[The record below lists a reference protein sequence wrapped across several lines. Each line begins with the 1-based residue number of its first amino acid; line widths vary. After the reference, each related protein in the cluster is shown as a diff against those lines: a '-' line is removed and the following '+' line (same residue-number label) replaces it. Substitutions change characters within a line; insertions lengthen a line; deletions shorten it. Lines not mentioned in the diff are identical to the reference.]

1 MDSKQQKSSSYSGQR
16 PQTRKTYE
24 PRNSSNSFV
33 PSSNKDEPRS
43 ESRTTEEFQIG
54 QKPYMRKTYEPRSQ
68 DQTEE
73 PQIRQHCKLCLTGKA
88 CTLKSRAYQ
97 HHPKDKVSHLN
108 SEILSE
114 IVGIVADREKEGI
127 AHPILE
133 FRRYYSKSLP
143 NKLVDCRFCLEGTCN
158 HMTPGFFHSPA
169 NVQGIDKETALAM
182 LLVEKP
188 FKNQPNQKRQC
199 RQESIKDHKSL
210 KWTKRTK
217 LMNMIRQ
224 TIMNQT
230 THQKVNQKL
239 LQHLKFLQKL
249 SLTQYEWKLP
259 NFFIKDK
266 NKMSQPIQT
275 TKN

>member
-169 NVQGIDKETALAM
+169 NVQGIDKETALAAYRYA
-182 LLVEKP
+182 LGREAI
-188 FKNQPNQKRQC
+188 
-199 RQESIKDHKSL
+199 QESAQSKA
-210 KWTKRTK
+210 T
-217 LMNMIRQ
+217 MQ
-224 TIMNQT
+224 TRKYQRPQVTEMDQADETNEYDST
-230 THQKVNQKL
+230 DD
-239 LQHLKFLQKL
+239 
-249 SLTQYEWKLP
+249 YESNDASESESEVIATFEVSTEVVINP
-259 NFFIKDK
+259 VRVEAA
-266 NKMSQPIQT
+266 
-275 TKN
+275 